1 MKPIYH
7 KVVKPVLLA
16 ALVAG
21 ACNVMA
27 AQRLDL
33 AGVNPTG
40 FSQTANTIFTLTGL
54 KSDELSLQYV
64 EKLNGKNVARFQQF
78 YRGIPVLGEA
88 IVIKVVGDPQNRA
101 PTLMSGTVLRN
112 LDQDLPGIKPT
123 ISEKTALDQAKTLS
137 RAQNISEEK
146 VNLYIKQGANGAAAL
161 VYVVSFKNNGAA
173 AASRP
178 SYLIDA
184 TSGAVLDSWEGQ
196 EFARKFGPGDAYR
209 KAFETLTQMP
219 GWDKTKASQVIGYA
233 RDVYWTEGSKFT
245 QGACGAEKAAADLGW
260 NVADVR
266 AAFNLAGTCHG
277 SVAID
282 TIAQVEP
289 VDLSDAVSGEVV
301 RVNQL
306 PSQAAA
312 GSGARLTQRAINTG
326 RLYNYTG
333 WQALGSNVNNLGSHG
348 TLDFAQNRF
357 TAVIGS
363 APTRPKSICFNSH
376 QLGSGANPCLA
387 NYSGWTPVQFRYNG
401 TGTYSQNTV
410 FTAWTAVPGYSS
422 VTVPNYKTT
431 AQDIGGYVLY
441 SQATA
446 KQNSWS
452 VTTSAGIKIAQ
463 EFSVPLFGGAK
474 TSVEVSLGISAMV
487 AKSDTTT
494 MTTNFIAPVR
504 SVPAGK
510 AVKYQL
516 VEQWKP
522 TKTIWSVPVELT
534 GTVGADYGSGKWNG
548 HYYWGLAAGSYFYEY
563 GTGSGS
569 EKATI
574 TVDERLEHGFK
585 VIATIVNQ

>member
-1 MKPIYH
+1 MKAIYH

-27 AQRLDL
+27 AQRLNL
-33 AGVNPTG
+33 ASVNPTG

-54 KSDELSLQYV
+54 NSDELSLQYV

-112 LDQDLPGIKPT
+112 LDQDLPGIKPA

-196 EFARKFGPGDAYR
+196 EIARKFGPGDAYR
-209 KAFETLTQMP
+209 KAFETLAQMP
-219 GWDKTKASQVIGYA
+219 GWNNTKASQVIGYA

-282 TIAQVEP
+282 AIAQVEP
-289 VDLSDAVSGEVV
+289 LDLSNAVSGEVV

-326 RLYNYTG
+326 KLYNYTG
-333 WQALGSNVNNLGSHG
+333 WTNLGSTVSSLGSHG
-348 TLDFAQNRF
+348 SLEYAKDRF
-357 TAVIGS
+357 SSVIGS
-363 APTRPKSICFNSH
+363 YPTRPNSVCFYDYK
-376 QLGSGANPCLA
+376 LGSGGSNPCLA
-387 NYSGWTPVQFRYNG
+387 NYSGWTPVQYRYNG

-410 FTAWTAVPGYSS
+410 YTAWTAVPGYSA
-422 VTVPNYKTT
+422 VTVPNYKST
-431 AQDIGGYVLY
+431 AQNIGGYILY
-441 SQATA
+441 SSATA
-446 KQNSWS
+446 TQNNWS
-452 VTTSAGIKIAQ
+452 VTTSVGIKIAQ

-474 TSVEVSLGISAMV
+474 TSVDVSLGVSAMV
-487 AKSDTTT
+487 AKSTTT
-494 MTTNFIAPVR
+494 TITTNFLAPVI

-516 VEQWKP
+516 VQQWKP
-522 TKTIWSVPVELT
+522 VRTVWSVPLQFS
-534 GTVGADYGSGKWNG
+534 GSVGADYGSGKWNG
-548 HYYWGLAAGSYFYEY
+548 HYFWQVPATSYFYDY
-563 GTGSGS
+563 AGTGS

-574 TVDERLEHGFK
+574 VVDERLEHGFK
-585 VIATIVNQ
+585 VIATIVSQ